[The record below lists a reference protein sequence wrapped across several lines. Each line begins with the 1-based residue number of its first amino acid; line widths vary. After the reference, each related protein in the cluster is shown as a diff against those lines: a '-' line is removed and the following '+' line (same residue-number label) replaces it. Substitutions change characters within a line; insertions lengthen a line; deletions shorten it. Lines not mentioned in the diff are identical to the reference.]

1 MKICICGGHLTPAL
15 AVINE
20 LKKRKIDDIF
30 YIGRSTSIEGDVV
43 PSAESVVIP
52 NLGVKFYAIKAG
64 RLQRK
69 FTRYTIPSLLRTP
82 IGILSSL
89 LILSQ
94 ERPDIIIS
102 FGSYVALPVV
112 IASRLLGI
120 PAITHEQ
127 TIKGGLANKMIAR
140 FAKKIALSWPRS
152 MDYFPEQKSI
162 LTGNPIRME
171 ILNLEKKRTARPV
184 IFITGGNQGAH
195 SINEIVLE
203 IIEDLVQKYEVIHQ
217 TGGALKFKDF
227 EMLAARAGQ
236 LPKRLQNRYKPSKWL
251 NSDELAEVYSR
262 TSLLVGRSG
271 ANTVSEVAALGI
283 PALFIPLPWAG
294 GDEQEENAKM
304 LEGLGAALL
313 LPQERLTPKRLLFA
327 INSVINNLDE
337 YKKRAKQAKKIIQPD
352 ASKLIVDEAIKLVN
366 ENKA

>member
-30 YIGRSTSIEGDVV
+30 YIGRSTSIEGDVA

-52 NLGVKFYAIKAG
+52 
-64 RLQRK
+64 
-69 FTRYTIPSLLRTP
+69 SLLRTQ
-82 IGILSSL
+82 IGLLSSL

-127 TIKGGLANKMIAR
+127 TIKGGLANRVIAR

-152 MDYFPEQKSI
+152 MDYFPAGKSI

-184 IFITGGNQGAH
+184 IFITGGNQ
-195 SINEIVLE
+195 
-203 IIEDLVQKYEVIHQ
+203 
-217 TGGALKFKDF
+217 
-227 EMLAARAGQ
+227 
-236 LPKRLQNRYKPSKWL
+236 
-251 NSDELAEVYSR
+251 
-262 TSLLVGRSG
+262 
-271 ANTVSEVAALGI
+271 
-283 PALFIPLPWAG
+283 
-294 GDEQEENAKM
+294 
-304 LEGLGAALL
+304 
-313 LPQERLTPKRLLFA
+313 
-327 INSVINNLDE
+327 
-337 YKKRAKQAKKIIQPD
+337 
-352 ASKLIVDEAIKLVN
+352 
-366 ENKA
+366 